1 MFDTDVLLSHAICPS
16 LCRYAGFYP
25 AQKFKGGGNMGEV
38 DVIGRLGGPRGWVQE
53 GDVPP
58 LRKARKAKA

>member
-1 MFDTDVLLSHAICPS
+1 
-16 LCRYAGFYP
+16 
-25 AQKFKGGGNMGEV
+25 MGEV

-58 LRKARKAKA
+58 TAQSVGS